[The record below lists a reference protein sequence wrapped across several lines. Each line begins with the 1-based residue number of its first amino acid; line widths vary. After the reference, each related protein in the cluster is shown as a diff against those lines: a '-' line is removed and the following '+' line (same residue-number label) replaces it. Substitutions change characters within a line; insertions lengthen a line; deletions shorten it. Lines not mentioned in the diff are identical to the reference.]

1 MLSSYPANEV
11 PGVTFRS
18 PFQIYRES
26 FGEEKMKKRLAG
38 CEKINLSKGDRL
50 TLVKRTLSNLPTYF
64 LSLSTSIFS

>member
-1 MLSSYPANEV
+1 MKYLGLPL
-11 PGVTFRS
+11 GVRFKSIETVL
-18 PFQIYRES
+18 
-26 FGEEKMKKRLAG
+26 EKMKKRLAG